1 MSRSE
6 KNSTKKM
13 STAKKVLLIVVSV
26 IVVIGLGI
34 GGYAYSIYHNV
45 NKTTDAIYK
54 GIKKTEKRKEEVSV
68 EKKEPFSILL
78 LGVDHRPGDK
88 GRSDT
93 IIVLTVNPNT
103 NTTKMVSIPRDT
115 RTEIVGKGKVDKIN
129 HAYAFGGIQ
138 MSVDTVE
145 NFLNIPI
152 DYYLEVNMEGF
163 KDIVEAVGG
172 VDVVNNLDFTY
183 GGVHFEKGPLHLNGE
198 DALKY
203 SRMRKLDPRGDFGR
217 EDRQRQII
225 EAVIQKGA
233 SISSL
238 TNYQSV
244 LQAIQKN
251 IVTNF
256 KLDDMIAIQK
266 NYRAA
271 SKSISKSQ
279 VTGEGKKIDGIY
291 YYLVPQE
298 EQNAISKDL
307 RQNLELPVETK

>member
-1 MSRSE
+1 
-6 KNSTKKM
+6 M

>member
-6 KNSTKKM
+6 KRSSKQM
-13 STAKKVLLIVVSV
+13 STTKKVLLTLVSV
-26 IVVIGLGI
+26 LVVIGLGI

-45 NKTTDAIYK
+45 NKTSDVIYK
-54 GIKKTEKRKEEVSV
+54 DIKKTDKRKEEVSV

-93 IIVLTVNPNT
+93 MIVLTVNPNT

-115 RTEIVGKGKVDKIN
+115 RTEIVGKGKQDKIN

-138 MSVDTVE
+138 MAVDSVE

-172 VDVVNNLDFTY
+172 VDVNNDLDFTY
-183 GGVHFEKGPLHLNGE
+183 GGVHFTKGPMHLNGD
-198 DALKY
+198 DALLY
-203 SRMRKLDPRGDFGR
+203 SRMRKQDPRGDFGR
-217 EDRQRQII
+217 QLRQRQVID
-225 EAVIQKGA
+225 AVIKKGA
-233 SISSL
+233 TISSL
-238 TNYQSV
+238 TNYQSI

-251 IVTNF
+251 VVTNF
-256 KLDDMIAIQK
+256 SLDDMISIQK
-266 NYRAA
+266 DYRLAA
-271 SKSISKSQ
+271 KNITETQ
-279 VTGEGKKIDGIY
+279 ITGQGKLIDKIY
-291 YYLVPQE
+291 YLLVSDE
-298 EQNAISKDL
+298 DRKNISNDL
-307 RQNLELPVETK
+307 RQHLELPLETK

>member
-6 KNSTKKM
+6 KRSSKKM
-13 STAKKVLLIVVSV
+13 STTKKVLLILVSLLV
-26 IVVIGLGI
+26 IIGLGI

-45 NKTTDAIYK
+45 NKTSDAIYK
-54 GIKKTEKRKEEVSV
+54 DINKTDKRKEEVSV

-93 IIVLTVNPNT
+93 MIVLTVNPNT

-163 KDIVEAVGG
+163 KDIVDAVGG
-172 VDVVNNLDFTY
+172 VDVNNDLDFTD
-183 GGVHFEKGPLHLNGE
+183 GGIHFAKGNIHLNGDE
-198 DALKY
+198 ALVF
-203 SRMRKLDPRGDFGR
+203 SRMRKLDTRGDFGR
-217 EDRQRQII
+217 QLRQRQVL
-225 EAVIQKGA
+225 EAVVKKGA

-238 TNYQSV
+238 TNYQSM
-244 LQAIQKN
+244 LQAVQKN
-251 IVTNF
+251 IVTNIS
-256 KLDDMIAIQK
+256 LSDMISIQK
-266 NYRAA
+266 DYRVAA
-271 SKSISKSQ
+271 KNITETQVKGESKK
-279 VTGEGKKIDGIY
+279 VDGIWY
-291 YYLVPQE
+291 VIVSKE
-298 EQNAISKDL
+298 EQDTISKDL
-307 RQNLELPVETK
+307 RQHLELPLETK

>member
-1 MSRSE
+1 LSRSE
-6 KNSTKKM
+6 KSSSKKM
-13 STAKKVLLIVVSV
+13 STTKKVLIIVLS
-26 IVVIGLGI
+26 VIGLGI

-54 GIKKTEKRKEEVSV
+54 DIKKTDKREEEVNV

-78 LGVDHRPGDK
+78 LGVDHRPGDR
-88 GRSDT
+88 GRSDSM
-93 IIVLTVNPNT
+93 IVLTVNPKD

-115 RTEIVGKGKVDKIN
+115 RTEIVGKGKQDKIN

-138 MSVDTVE
+138 MSIDTVE

-172 VDVVNNLDFTY
+172 VDVNNDLDFTY
-183 GGVHFEKGPLHLNGE
+183 EGVHFEKGPLHLNGT

-217 EDRQRQII
+217 EMRQRQIM
-225 EAVIQKGA
+225 EEVIKEGA
-233 SISSL
+233 TFSSL
-238 TNYQSV
+238 TNYQSI

-251 IVTNF
+251 VVTNIT
-256 KLDDMIAIQK
+256 LDDMISIQK
-266 NYRAA
+266 DYRTAA
-271 SKSISKSQ
+271 KNIKESQ

-291 YYLVPQE
+291 YLLVPKE
-298 EQNAISKDL
+298 EQDSISKEL
-307 RQNLELPVETK
+307 RQHLELPLETK

>member
-1 MSRSE
+1 
-6 KNSTKKM
+6 M
-13 STAKKVLLIVVSV
+13 STPKKVLFFVLSV
-26 IVVIGLGI
+26 LVVIGLGI

-54 GIKKTEKRKEEVSV
+54 DIKKTDKRKEEVSV

-88 GRSDT
+88 GRSDS

-172 VDVVNNLDFTY
+172 VDVNNDLDFTDQ
-183 GGVHFEKGPLHLNGE
+183 GIHFTKGNIHLNGD
-198 DALKY
+198 DALVF
-203 SRMRKLDPRGDFGR
+203 SRMRKLDTRGDFGR
-217 EDRQRQII
+217 QLRQRQVI
-225 EAVIQKGA
+225 EAVVKKGA
-233 SISSL
+233 TISSL

-251 IVTNF
+251 VVTNIS
-256 KLDDMIAIQK
+256 LNDMISIQK
-266 NYRAA
+266 DYRVAA
-271 SKSISKSQ
+271 KNITEIQ
-279 VTGEGKKIDGIY
+279 VKGDSKKIDGIWY
-291 YYLVPQE
+291 VLVAKE
-298 EQNAISKDL
+298 EQDNISKDL
-307 RQNLELPVETK
+307 RQHLELPVETK

>member
-1 MSRSE
+1 MST
-6 KNSTKKM
+6 TKKL
-13 STAKKVLLIVVSV
+13 LLILVSLL
-26 IVVIGLGI
+26 VVIGLGI

-45 NKTTDAIYK
+45 NKTSDAIYK
-54 GIKKTEKRKEEVSV
+54 DIKKTDKRKEEVSV

-93 IIVLTVNPNT
+93 MIVLTVNPNT

-163 KDIVEAVGG
+163 KDIVDAVGG
-172 VDVVNNLDFTY
+172 VDVNNDLDFTD
-183 GGVHFEKGPLHLNGE
+183 GGIHFAKGNIHLDGDE
-198 DALKY
+198 ALVF
-203 SRMRKLDPRGDFGR
+203 SRMRKLDTRGDFGR
-217 EDRQRQII
+217 QLRQRQVL
-225 EAVIQKGA
+225 EAVVKKGA

-238 TNYQSV
+238 TNYQSM
-244 LQAIQKN
+244 LQAVQKN
-251 IVTNF
+251 IVTNIN
-256 KLDDMIAIQK
+256 LSDMISIQK
-266 NYRAA
+266 DYRVAA
-271 SKSISKSQ
+271 KNITETQ
-279 VTGEGKKIDGIY
+279 VKGESKKIDGIWY
-291 YYLVPQE
+291 VIVSKE
-298 EQNAISKDL
+298 EQDTISNDL
-307 RQNLELPVETK
+307 RQHLELPLETK

>member
-1 MSRSE
+1 
-6 KNSTKKM
+6 M
-13 STAKKVLLIVVSV
+13 STTKKVLLTLVSV
-26 IVVIGLGI
+26 LVVIGLGI

-54 GIKKTEKRKEEVSV
+54 GIKKTDKRKEEVSV

-93 IIVLTVNPNT
+93 MIVLTVNPNT

-115 RTEIVGKGKVDKIN
+115 RTEIVGKGKQDKIN

-138 MSVDTVE
+138 MAVDSVE

-172 VDVVNNLDFTY
+172 VDVNNDLDFTY
-183 GGVHFEKGPLHLNGE
+183 GGVHFTKGPMHLNGD
-198 DALKY
+198 DALLY
-203 SRMRKLDPRGDFGR
+203 SRMRKQDPRGDFGR
-217 EDRQRQII
+217 QLRQRQVI
-225 EAVIQKGA
+225 EAVIKKGA
-233 SISSL
+233 TISSL
-238 TNYQSV
+238 TNYQSI

-251 IVTNF
+251 VVTNF
-256 KLDDMIAIQK
+256 GLNDMVSIQK
-266 NYRAA
+266 DYRVAA
-271 SKSISKSQ
+271 KNITETQ
-279 VTGEGKKIDGIY
+279 ITGQGKLIDKIY
-291 YYLVPQE
+291 YLLVSDE
-298 EQNAISKDL
+298 DRNTISNDL
-307 RQNLELPVETK
+307 RQHLELPLETK

>member
-6 KNSTKKM
+6 KSSSKKM
-13 STAKKVLLIVVSV
+13 STTKKVLLILVSV
-26 IVVIGLGI
+26 VVLIGLGI

-54 GIKKTEKRKEEVSV
+54 DIKKTDKRKEEVNV
-68 EKKEPFSILL
+68 EKKEPFSLLL

-88 GRSDT
+88 GRSDSM
-93 IIVLTVNPNT
+93 IVMTVNPNT
-103 NTTKMVSIPRDT
+103 HTTKMVSIPRDT
-115 RTEIVGKGKVDKIN
+115 RTEIVGKGKEDKIN

-172 VDVVNNLDFTY
+172 VDVNNDLDFTY
-183 GGVHFEKGPLHLNGE
+183 DGVHFTKGPIHLNGV
-198 DALKY
+198 DALKF

-217 EDRQRQII
+217 ELRQREIL
-225 EAVIQKGA
+225 EAVIKQGA

-238 TNYQSV
+238 TNYQSI

-251 IVTNF
+251 VVTNIT
-256 KLDDMIAIQK
+256 LSDMVSIQK
-266 NYRAA
+266 DYREAA
-271 SKSISKSQ
+271 QNISKTQ
-279 VTGEGKKIDGIY
+279 VQGEGKMIDKIY
-291 YYLVPQE
+291 YFIVSQQE
-298 EQNAISKDL
+298 KDSISNDL
-307 RQNLELPVETK
+307 RQHLELPAETK

>member
-1 MSRSE
+1 
-6 KNSTKKM
+6 M
-13 STAKKVLLIVVSV
+13 STAKKVVLIVVSV
-26 IVVIGLGI
+26 LVVIGLGI

-54 GIKKTEKRKEEVSV
+54 GIKKSDKREEEISV
-68 EKKEPFSILL
+68 EKKEPFSILI

-93 IIVLTVNPNT
+93 MIVMTVNPNT

-115 RTEIVGKGKVDKIN
+115 RTEIVGKGKEDKIN

-163 KDIVEAVGG
+163 KDIVDAVGG
-172 VDVVNNLDFTY
+172 VDVVNDLDFTY
-183 GGVHFEKGPLHLNGE
+183 GGVHFEEGQIHLNGE

-217 EDRQRQII
+217 EQRQRQII
-225 EAVIQKGA
+225 EAVIKKGA
-233 SISSL
+233 TISSL

-251 IVTNF
+251 VVTNI

-266 NYRAA
+266 NYREA
-271 SKSISKSQ
+271 SKKISKSQ
-279 VTGEGKKIDGIY
+279 VTGSGKKIDGIY
-291 YYLVPQE
+291 YYLIPQE
-298 EQNAISKDL
+298 ERNAISNDL
-307 RQNLELPVETK
+307 RQHLELPAETK

>member
-1 MSRSE
+1 
-6 KNSTKKM
+6 M
-13 STAKKVLLIVVSV
+13 STAKKVLIIVLSV
-26 IVVIGLGI
+26 LVVIGLGI

-45 NKTTDAIYK
+45 NKTTDVIYK
-54 GIKKTEKRKEEVSV
+54 DIKKTDKRKEEVNV

-88 GRSDT
+88 GRSDSMM
-93 IIVLTVNPNT
+93 VLTVNPNT

-115 RTEIVGKGKVDKIN
+115 RTEIVGKGKEDKIN

-172 VDVVNNLDFTY
+172 VDVNNDLDFTY
-183 GGVHFEKGPLHLNGE
+183 EGVHFTKGPIHLNGV
-198 DALKY
+198 DALKF

-217 EDRQRQII
+217 ELRQREIL
-225 EAVIQKGA
+225 EAVIKQGA

-238 TNYQSV
+238 TNYQSI

-251 IVTNF
+251 VVTNIT
-256 KLDDMIAIQK
+256 LNDMVSIQK
-266 NYRAA
+266 DYRQAA
-271 SKSISKSQ
+271 QNISKTQ
-279 VTGEGKKIDGIY
+279 VKGEGKMIDKIY
-291 YYLVPQE
+291 YFIVSKQE
-298 EQNAISKDL
+298 KDSISNDL
-307 RQNLELPVETK
+307 RQHLELPSETK

>member
-1 MSRSE
+1 MSRTE
-6 KNSTKKM
+6 KHSTKKM
-13 STAKKVLLIVVSV
+13 STPKKVLFFVLSV
-26 IVVIGLGI
+26 LVVIGLGI

-54 GIKKTEKRKEEVSV
+54 DIKKTDKRKEEVSV

-88 GRSDT
+88 GRSDS

-172 VDVVNNLDFTY
+172 VDVNNDLDFTDQ
-183 GGVHFEKGPLHLNGE
+183 GIHFTKGNIHLNGD
-198 DALKY
+198 DALVF
-203 SRMRKLDPRGDFGR
+203 SRMRKLDTRGDFGR
-217 EDRQRQII
+217 QLRQRQVI
-225 EAVIQKGA
+225 EAVVKKGA
-233 SISSL
+233 TISSL

-251 IVTNF
+251 VVTNIS
-256 KLDDMIAIQK
+256 LNDMISIQK
-266 NYRAA
+266 DYRVAA
-271 SKSISKSQ
+271 KNITEIQ
-279 VTGEGKKIDGIY
+279 VKGDSKKIDGIWY
-291 YYLVPQE
+291 VLVAKE
-298 EQNAISKDL
+298 EQDNISKDL
-307 RQNLELPVETK
+307 RQHLELPVETK